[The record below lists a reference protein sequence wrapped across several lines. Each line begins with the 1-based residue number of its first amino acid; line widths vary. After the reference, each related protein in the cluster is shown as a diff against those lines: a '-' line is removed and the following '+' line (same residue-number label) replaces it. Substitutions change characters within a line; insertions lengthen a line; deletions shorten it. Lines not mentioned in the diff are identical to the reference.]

1 MNWSAS
7 FGLLLRNVGLLM
19 TNETGAFGVGLGLGE
34 GDGELGVGAL
44 DLVPVTLVRC
54 GLRLLLL
61 ANVLELQLM
70 QLVLELLESV
80 VRLLI
85 EPVPCRRFGLEIVEH
100 LLVAR
105 VLLLEIVALGLC
117 NLIEKI
123 LLRRFES
130 RELLDLPLDLRVDA
144 REYFGHPLLAALKR

>member
-1 MNWSAS
+1 M
-7 FGLLLRNVGLLM
+7 
-19 TNETGAFGVGLGLGE
+19 
-34 GDGELGVGAL
+34 L
-44 DLVPVTLVRC
+44 DVFQ
-54 GLRLLLL
+54 
-61 ANVLELQLM
+61 LELVELVFQLL
-70 QLVLELLESV
+70 QPV

-85 EPVPCRRFGLEIVEH
+85 ETILRRSFGLEIVER